1 MEDREIEIWYMDG
14 RRYERSEGLKHWYDR
29 VLSIEDLPG
38 LAADSNILRIVFSSR
53 ERGRSRRV
61 VTRSRFRPTGKYPS
75 WKMQRMLQWES
86 VNELNAFR
94 LLDCDPKVTAF
105 AEQPCEIVYLD
116 RSEIKHHYP
125 DIYVEVDG
133 NQELWEIKPESEASQ
148 SEFSIRTHLLSQGL
162 PPYGFT
168 YRVVLDQEL
177 AKQPRLENAKTLLR
191 FGRRPASNRERE
203 YVRTAL
209 KSKGH
214 LSWAEACQG
223 TLGTHGREIVCRLAL
238 EGVLSFD
245 MDSPL
250 CATTQFLG
258 RRNK

>member
-1 MEDREIEIWYMDG
+1 MDG
-14 RRYERSEGLKHWYDR
+14 RGYEWFEDLKHWYGR

-38 LAADSNILRIVFSSR
+38 SAADRKILRIVFSSR
-53 ERGRSRRV
+53 EQGRSRRV

-116 RSEIKHHYP
+116 GSEIKHHYP
-125 DIYVEVDG
+125 DIYVEVNG
-133 NQELWEIKPESEASQ
+133 KQEFWEIKPESRASPR
-148 SEFSIRTHLLSQGL
+148 EFSTRTNLLSQGVL
-162 PPYGFT
+162 QYGFV

-191 FGRRPASNRERE
+191 FGRRPASDCERE
-203 YVRTAL
+203 YIRTAL
-209 KSKGH
+209 KSKG
-214 LSWAEACQG
+214 LLTWAEACQCA
-223 TLGTHGREIVCRLAL
+223 LGTHGREIVCRLVL

-258 RRNK
+258 RRND